1 MQMAAKNQAVMSA
14 AERMAIVTATAVL
27 GLTQSVSATSGHAK
41 DATIDSIN
49 TIGNHRVTQKWHVKL
64 LF

>member
-14 AERMAIVTATAVL
+14 AERMAIVSATAVL

-41 DATIDSIN
+41 DATIDAVTTTRN
-49 TIGNHRVTQKWHVKL
+49 NRVTQKWHVKL